1 MVKNLLMCCVGT
13 DLQDT
18 WHITGPLGD
27 SRRVG
32 RGGRGDMSGAKRLF
46 KADSDVACGSRIQER
61 CEPLETRHSA
71 GCWDIGASAGVKRIA
86 QGRRC

>member
-32 RGGRGDMSGAKRLF
+32 RGGRGTCRVQRGCSKLTRMSPVAAESRK
-46 KADSDVACGSRIQER
+46 DVSHWKLDTLLAAGTSVQA
-61 CEPLETRHSA
+61 LE
-71 GCWDIGASAGVKRIA
+71 
-86 QGRRC
+86 

>member
-1 MVKNLLMCCVGT
+1 
-13 DLQDT
+13 
-18 WHITGPLGD
+18 
-27 SRRVG
+27 
-32 RGGRGDMSGAKRLF
+32 MSGAKRLF